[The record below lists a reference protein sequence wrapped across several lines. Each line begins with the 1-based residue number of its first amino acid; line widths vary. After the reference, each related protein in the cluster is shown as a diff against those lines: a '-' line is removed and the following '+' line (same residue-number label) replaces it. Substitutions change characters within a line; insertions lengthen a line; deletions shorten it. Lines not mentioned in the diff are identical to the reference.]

1 MGNGTARLKTLARQ
15 LWAGPQWYWR
25 LLRVVVATWVLIVV
39 LAMLFE
45 ERLIFFPTKYP
56 GGDYDRAA
64 EPPPDDGSYPKI
76 EDVWLTASDGVRLHA
91 WFAQAARR
99 AGGKDE
105 PVTPLATILYLHGNA
120 GNLSHRYEK
129 LLKLASLPADVL
141 IVDYRGYGRSEG
153 APNEAGVYRDA
164 DAAWRE
170 LTERRGLPPA
180 RLVLYGESL
189 GGAVAVELATRVPV
203 GGLVTESTF
212 TSIPA
217 MGRSA
222 YPFIPSCIVRTQM
235 DSLARI
241 PRLTCPKLIL
251 HGEEDEVI
259 PFRMGRELFAAAPEP
274 KTFLAVPGAGH
285 DDLAWA
291 AGRKYL
297 EALRS
302 FLTALPGK

>member
-129 LLKLASLPADVL
+129 LLKLAKVDRLIRKREVHVRVPGGRWLLVAPAIVADVL
-141 IVDYRGYGRSEG
+141 VWQKLGPATAITLGVALALALIGRGRRPDPAEL
-153 APNEAGVYRDA
+153 ARLRDQVVEAGRGG
-164 DAAWRE
+164 WRS
-170 LTERRGLPPA
+170 RRA
-180 RLVLYGESL
+180 
-189 GGAVAVELATRVPV
+189 
-203 GGLVTESTF
+203 
-212 TSIPA
+212 
-217 MGRSA
+217 
-222 YPFIPSCIVRTQM
+222 
-235 DSLARI
+235 
-241 PRLTCPKLIL
+241 
-251 HGEEDEVI
+251 
-259 PFRMGRELFAAAPEP
+259 
-274 KTFLAVPGAGH
+274 
-285 DDLAWA
+285 
-291 AGRKYL
+291 
-297 EALRS
+297 
-302 FLTALPGK
+302 